1 MAEDKKVGVL
11 SDHALN
17 SGSVTDYGRSANSI
31 DPSDADFIDTLGNFF
46 TGNLDFARSV
56 ALAERAEKT
65 SAYEAQKA
73 RDFSSSEAEKQRA
86 WEEMM
91 SSTAYSR
98 AVKDLKSVG
107 INPYAMGSF
116 NAAST
121 PSGAY
126 GQSFSGSGYS
136 GSYRNS
142 KSGTSIA
149 QSALALVGAFAK
161 AILSV

>member
-1 MAEDKKVGVL
+1 MSDKPTAQPVNTYISNAKETMRNNAMSYKADPYHANVG
-11 SDHALN
+11 
-17 SGSVTDYGRSANSI
+17 
-31 DPSDADFIDTLGNFF
+31 DTFGNMF
-46 TGNLDFARSV
+46 TGNLDFAREV
-56 ALAERAEKT
+56 ALADRAEAV

-73 RDFSSSEAEKQRA
+73 RDFSSREAQKQRE

-107 INPYAMGSF
+107 INPYAIGSF

-126 GQSFSGSGYS
+126 GQSSQGQGYKGSMKK
-136 GSYRNS
+136 NDTL
-142 KSGTSIA
+142 KSLT
-149 QSALALVGAFAK
+149 QSALQLTGVVLKIVSG
-161 AILSV
+161 V